1 MFGVAPLA
9 RIVRNDA
16 RIEVKVPAAQGR
28 KAYSYFREGGEG
40 EKKPSGVGKKV
51 ALIGG
56 GLALAGLGAA
66 AIAMNRKKTETGG
79 VAAPI
84 SEPKKGENNTA
95 RNVAIGAGV
104 AGLGVA
110 ATKIA
115 TSKRKEAEKP
125 EGTENQESE
134 DKAESLE
141 DIAKKPDTAHVL
153 LVVEAR
159 HLEGMDIS
167 KPLDREGLEKLI
179 SKSPYLSLG
188 DFESSKDK
196 DSGLVF
202 REEKEGSERHPNQEM
217 YIRIAIPESPDLVS
231 YSKDKGKNVIP
242 YYVKQSIPSGAKPF
256 AIGKPRP
263 LRNLYG
269 LEKFTRI

>member
-115 TSKRKEAEKP
+115 TSKKKEAEKP
-125 EGTENQESE
+125 EDAEEQEP
-134 DKAESLE
+134 DGKAESLE
-141 DIAKKPDTAHVL
+141 DIAKKPDTAHIQ
-153 LVVEAR
+153 LVVKGRDAQKLKSGQSLTKDEVDDLIGKSSYFKVSDYQGEKGYSENAKFKSREAEDDTWETYVTV
-159 HLEGMDIS
+159 LVPKSPDLLKLAKGDK
-167 KPLDREGLEKLI
+167 KPIAYSIRSRIPDSGGLLGTSPRSMKDLEGLE
-179 SKSPYLSLG
+179 SFG
-188 DFESSKDK
+188 
-196 DSGLVF
+196 
-202 REEKEGSERHPNQEM
+202 
-217 YIRIAIPESPDLVS
+217 RI
-231 YSKDKGKNVIP
+231 
-242 YYVKQSIPSGAKPF
+242 
-256 AIGKPRP
+256 
-263 LRNLYG
+263 
-269 LEKFTRI
+269 